1 MRFTFIRR
9 HAGEYPVVCMCQVL
23 DVSLSGYYAWLSR
36 PESRRSRD
44 DRRLLVEIRAIH
56 RQSRRTYGS
65 PRVYRE
71 LRDRKSRCG
80 RHRVARLMRQDRLE
94 GTFRRRYRVTTNSK
108 HKWPVAP
115 NRLERRFE
123 VATLDTVWAGDI
135 TYIWTGEG
143 WLYLA
148 VLLDLCSRR
157 VVGWATSSRLTR
169 RLPQAA
175 LEMAIGRRRP
185 GPAVLHHSDRGSQY
199 ASKDYRE
206 TLSDAGFLASMSR
219 RGDCYDNAPVESFF
233 ATLKKELVAGQAFY
247 SRRQAHSEIVDYIEN
262 FYNGWRR
269 HSSLGYLSPAAFEQQ
284 VARSRRSEVSVG
296 LAC

>member
-1 MRFTFIRR
+1 MRFAFIRR
-9 HAGEYPVVCMCQVL
+9 HAKEFPVTWMCQVL
-23 DVSLSGYYAWLSR
+23 AVSLSGYYAWLRR
-36 PESRRSRD
+36 PESQRSRD
-44 DRRLLVEIRAIH
+44 DRRLLIEIRTIH

-65 PRVYRE
+65 PRMYIE
-71 LRDRKSRCG
+71 LRDRQHPCG
-80 RHRVARLMRQDRLE
+80 RHRVARLMRQDGLE
-94 GTFRRRYRVTTNSK
+94 GTYRRRFRVTTDSD

-123 VATLDTVWAGDI
+123 VATPDTVWAGDI
-135 TYIWTGEG
+135 THIRTREG

-157 VVGWATSSRLTR
+157 IIGWATSSRLTR

-185 GPAVLHHSDRGSQY
+185 QAAVLHHSDRGSQY

-206 TLSDAGFLASMSR
+206 ALSEAGFEVSMSR

-233 ATLKKELVAGQAFY
+233 ATLKKELVAGEVFY
-247 SRRQAHSEIVDYIEN
+247 SRRQAHREIVDYIEG

-269 HSSLGYLSPAAFEQQ
+269 HSSLGYLSPMAFEEQ
-284 VARSRRSEVSVG
+284 A
-296 LAC
+296 A